1 MLILA
6 LGSPSNIDPRE
17 IEEMAPASMNCD
29 IKETED

>member
-17 IEEMAPASMNCD
+17 IEEIAPASMNCD
-29 IKETED
+29 MEEMED